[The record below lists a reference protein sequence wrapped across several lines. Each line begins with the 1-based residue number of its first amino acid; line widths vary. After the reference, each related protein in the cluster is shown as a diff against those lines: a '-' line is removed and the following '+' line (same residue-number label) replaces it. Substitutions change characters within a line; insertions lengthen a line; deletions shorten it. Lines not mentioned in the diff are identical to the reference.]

1 MSLAKQL
8 RARNK
13 KPAKKIDVKAWADED
28 GIPFSFYTYNVTCND
43 LKFLESRHPKFL
55 ENTTISSMVDL
66 ILLKAVDES
75 GEKIFGTAE
84 DRIELMGEEITVI
97 SDIAEKMFSTIDSV
111 DTAKKKLRNAQEL

>member
-13 KPAKKIDVKAWADED
+13 KPAKKIEVTAWADED
-28 GIPFSFYTYNVTCND
+28 GKAFTFYTYSVTCND
-43 LKFLESRHPKFL
+43 LKYLEARHPKFL

-66 ILLKAVDES
+66 ILLKAVDDS
-75 GEKIFGTAE
+75 GEKIFSSSE

-97 SDIAEKMFSTIDSV
+97 SDIAEKMFSTIESV
-111 DTAKKKLRNAQEL
+111 ETAKKK

>member
-1 MSLAKQL
+1 MSLAKEL

-13 KPAKKIDVKAWADED
+13 KPAKKIEVSAWSDAD
-28 GIPFSFYTYNVTCND
+28 GNPFVFHTYNVTCND
-43 LKFLESRHPKFL
+43 LKHLEAKHPKFL
-55 ENTTISSMVDL
+55 ENTTISAMVDL

-75 GEKIFGTAE
+75 GEKIFTSAE

-111 DTAKKKLRNAQEL
+111 DTAKKK